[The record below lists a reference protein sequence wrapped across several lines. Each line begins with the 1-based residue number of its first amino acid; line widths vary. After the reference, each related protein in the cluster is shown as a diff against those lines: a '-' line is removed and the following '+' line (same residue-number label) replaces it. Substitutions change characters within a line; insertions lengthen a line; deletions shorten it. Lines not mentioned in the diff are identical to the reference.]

1 MCSSSLP
8 TAKKNFFHP
17 QIDESC
23 FIFHFCGHQGLAK
36 EKWGPDLSSL
46 TLPVTTVQL
55 VRWQL
60 SSHLSRNIPVWGRF
74 SAPWVVPLGTVPC
87 TTCFRHSC
95 VDQPS
100 SFVLSR
106 NIWETNVP
114 KYWEEKT
121 KQNKFMCFLQSVA
134 STANVWCGST
144 MKDIGWL
151 SSDCFPLDF
160 SEEFKNLLEQNLVQ
174 HYPWRMQNCLVS
186 SLQMDIL

>member
-1 MCSSSLP
+1 MHGSSLP
-8 TAKKNFFHP
+8 TVKKNFFHP
-17 QIDESC
+17 QIDESS
-23 FIFHFCGHQGLAK
+23 FIFHFCGHQDLAK

-46 TLPVTTVQL
+46 ALPVAIVQL

-74 SAPWVVPLGTVPC
+74 SAPWVVPLGTVSC

-114 KYWEEKT
+114 KYWEEKKNKT
-121 KQNKFMCFLQSVA
+121 KQIYVFFTKCSINCQCLM
-134 STANVWCGST
+134 WIHHEGH
-144 MKDIGWL
+144 WL
-151 SSDCFPLDF
+151 AFSRLFSSWFF
-160 SEEFKNLLEQNLVQ
+160 
-174 HYPWRMQNCLVS
+174 WG
-186 SLQMDIL
+186 I